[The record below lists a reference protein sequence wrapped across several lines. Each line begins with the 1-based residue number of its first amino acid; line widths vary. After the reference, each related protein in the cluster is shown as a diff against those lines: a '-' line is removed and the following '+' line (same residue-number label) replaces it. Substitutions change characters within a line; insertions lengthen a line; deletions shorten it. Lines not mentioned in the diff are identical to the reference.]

1 MEKENKLT
9 PSKVQQL
16 LDWTYDKVLIGIPGT
31 RNIYD
36 YVADY
41 KGKDTE
47 SAIKSLVKTQS
58 LKTSLAGF
66 VTGLGGLITLPV
78 AVPADVAS
86 SMYVNMR
93 MVAAIALL
101 RGYDLKSDQV
111 RTMVFVTMAGETIKD
126 VLKSVGVK
134 IGEKMA
140 KEAIQKYIT
149 RDVIKKINNA
159 VVKRF
164 ITKAGSK
171 GIVNLTKWI
180 PVIGGT
186 VSGVFDFIE
195 TRSIAKIA
203 KKTFVE
209 K

>member
-47 SAIKSLVKTQS
+47 SAIKSLVKIQS

-149 RDVIKKINNA
+149 RDVIKKINNE
-159 VVKRF
+159 VPNVKKN
-164 ITKAGSK
+164 IIKPPSTQ
-171 GIVNLTKWI
+171 LQ
-180 PVIGGT
+180 
-186 VSGVFDFIE
+186 
-195 TRSIAKIA
+195 
-203 KKTFVE
+203 
-209 K
+209 

>member
-16 LDWTYDKVLIGIPGT
+16 LDWTYEKVLIGIPGT

-47 SAIKSLVKTQS
+47 SAIKSLVKIQS

>member
-1 MEKENKLT
+1 METKDKLT

-16 LDWTYDKVLIGIPGT
+16 LDWTYEKVLEGIPGT

-41 KGKDTE
+41 KGKNTE
-47 SAIKSLVKTQS
+47 SAIESLVNTQS
-58 LKTSLAGF
+58 LKTSLTGF

-78 AVPADVAS
+78 SVPADVAS

-111 RTMVFVTMAGETIKD
+111 RTMVFVTMVRETLKD

-134 IGEKMA
+134 VGEKMA

-149 RDVIKKINNA
+149 RDVLKKINNA
-159 VVKRF
+159 VVKKF

-171 GIVNLTKWI
+171 GIINLTKWVPI
-180 PVIGGT
+180 IGGI
-186 VSGVFDFIE
+186 VSGAFDYAE
-195 TRSIAKIA
+195 TKGIAKIA
-203 KKTFVE
+203 KKTFVG

>member
-134 IGEKMA
+134 VGEKMA
-140 KEAIQKYIT
+140 KNAIEKYIT
-149 RDVIKKINNA
+149 RDVIKKINSA
-159 VVKRF
+159 VFKRF
-164 ITKAGSK
+164 ITKSGSK
-171 GIVNLTKWI
+171 GIINLTKWI
-180 PVIGGT
+180 PVIGGI
-186 VSGVFDFIE
+186 VSGAFDFAE

-203 KKTFVE
+203 KKTFVD

>member
-47 SAIKSLVKTQS
+47 SAIKSLVKIQS

-111 RTMVFVTMAGETIKD
+111 RTMVFVTMAGETLKD

-134 IGEKMA
+134 VGEKMA
-140 KEAIQKYIT
+140 KNAIEKYIT
-149 RDVIKKINNA
+149 RDVIKIINSA
-159 VVKRF
+159 VFKRF
-164 ITKAGSK
+164 ITKSGSK
-171 GIVNLTKWI
+171 GIINLTKWI
-180 PVIGGT
+180 PVIGGI
-186 VSGVFDFIE
+186 VSGAFDFAE

-203 KKTFVE
+203 KKTFVD